1 MRVIDN
7 ATGNEVIPGDTI
19 RSFRGEAAK
28 LGYPDAPQTPGKSGK
43 VCVLWQPSGQ
53 RGWYY
58 DKVFG
63 LTVLSDADYAALYPE
78 LVAVVDGLTD
88 DEKAARETVNRFIDA
103 Q

>member
-1 MRVIDN
+1 MVVIDN
-7 ATGNEVIPGDTI
+7 ATGQEVTPGDEI
-19 RSFRGEAAK
+19 VSFRGEKAT
-28 LGYPDAPQTPGKSGK
+28 LGYPDAPADAGRSGK

-63 LTVLSDADYAALYPE
+63 LTVLTDGDYAARL
-78 LVAVVDGLTD
+78 AVD
-88 DEKAARETVNRFIDA
+88 RFIDA